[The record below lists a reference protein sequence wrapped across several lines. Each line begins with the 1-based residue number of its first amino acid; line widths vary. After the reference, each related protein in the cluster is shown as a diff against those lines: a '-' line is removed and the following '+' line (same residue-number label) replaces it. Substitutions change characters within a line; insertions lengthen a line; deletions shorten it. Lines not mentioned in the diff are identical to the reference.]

1 MPNEDAHHMTA
12 TNSTKHSM
20 LVNIPPLHGHGCCS
34 VSQMCHNEV
43 APGLLSATARS
54 PGGWRLQV
62 AASLSSSLN
71 PAGEAR
77 PVLPGPGQTL
87 NLASTFAAAAAKATA
102 VQPDLAPQV
111 PTFFRP

>member
-1 MPNEDAHHMTA
+1 MR
-12 TNSTKHSM
+12 
-20 LVNIPPLHGHGCCS
+20 
-34 VSQMCHNEV
+34 
-43 APGLLSATARS
+43 LLCILRRFTDLTYCYA
-54 PGGWRLQV
+54 QV

-111 PTFFRP
+111 PACACVALPLQTLVLWQWNSARKNYHVYVMSQMHV